1 MRESSYPMVSVQDA
15 LAMIR
20 LQVAPLTAVHAQLA
34 DALGL
39 VLAEDVH
46 APADQPPFPA
56 AVVDGFALRAA
67 DGDRPRKLIG
77 EQMAGYVAEIVVEPG
92 TAVRITTGAPVP
104 AGADAVVMVERADE
118 AGGWVTPHPSQNLL
132 PGAGIRPIG
141 ADVQAGQQVLA
152 AGQVLGPAELG
163 MLASLG
169 ADRVPV
175 HRRPVVGVF
184 STGDELVEPGQP
196 SGPGQLYD
204 SNRATLLAAV
214 MQAGGQPL
222 DLGIMRDRPG
232 ELEQALA
239 EALARADVL
248 VTSGGVSMGELDLLK
263 PLLERWGMV
272 HFGRVLMKP
281 GKPMTFAT
289 LPARRA
295 GGEIDP
301 TQPARPVFALPGN
314 PVSSLVTFQLF
325 VRPAIRRMA
334 GHAAAG
340 LPQVGAVL
348 GHEFRLDPERPEFHR
363 VTLRREAGRFVA
375 VSTGSQASS
384 RLLSATGA
392 NGLLVLE
399 QAEGILPAGAKRP
412 VLLLDDAWLIPRPEP
427 AEIVL

>member
-1 MRESSYPMVSVQDA
+1 V
-15 LAMIR
+15 
-20 LQVAPLTAVHAQLA
+20 PLPS
-34 DALGL
+34 ALGL

-46 APADQPPFPA
+46 APAAQPPFPA
-56 AVVDGFALRAA
+56 SVVDGFALVAA
-67 DGDRPRKLIG
+67 DGDAARRLVG
-77 EQMAGYVAEIVVEPG
+77 EQMAGYAAELAVMPG
-92 TAVRITTGAPVP
+92 TAVRITTGAPIP
-104 AGADAVVMVERADE
+104 SGADAVVMVERADE
-118 AGGWVTPHPSQNLL
+118 ADGWVAPHPGQDLR
-132 PGAGIRPIG
+132 PGQGIRSIG
-141 ADVQAGQQVLA
+141 ADVQAGRRVLA

-169 ADRVPV
+169 MDSAPV

-196 SGPGQLYD
+196 LGPGQIYD

-214 MQAGGQPL
+214 AQAGGQAL
-222 DLGIMRDRPG
+222 DLGIMGDRPG
-232 ELEQALA
+232 ELEQKLA
-239 EALARADVL
+239 AGLAMADLL

-263 PLLERWGMV
+263 PLLERWGVV
-272 HFGRVLMKP
+272 HVGRVLMKP

-334 GHAAAG
+334 GHEAAG

-363 VTLRREAGRFVA
+363 VTLRREAGCFVA

-399 QAEGILPAGAKRP
+399 QAEGVLPAGAERP
-412 VLLLDDAWLIPRPEP
+412 VLLLDDAWLIPRPKP
-427 AEIVL
+427 AEIML

>member
-1 MRESSYPMVSVQDA
+1 MRESSYPLVSVPDA
-15 LAMIR
+15 LAAILR
-20 LQVAPLTAVHAQLA
+20 QVAPLPAELTPLH

-39 VLAEDVH
+39 VLAEDVQ
-46 APADQPPFPA
+46 AQAAQPPFNA

-67 DGDRPRKLIG
+67 DGDAPRRLIG

-92 TAVRITTGAPVP
+92 TAVRITTGAPLP
-104 AGADAVVMVERADE
+104 PGADAVVMVERADE
-118 AGGWVTPHPSQNLL
+118 VDGWVRPHIGQNLR
-132 PGAGIRPIG
+132 PGLGIRPIG

-152 AGQVLGPAELG
+152 GGQVLGPAELG

-184 STGDELVEPGQP
+184 STGDELVQPGQP
-196 SGPGQLYD
+196 LGPGQIYD
-204 SNRATLLAAV
+204 SNRPTLLAAV
-214 MQAGGQPL
+214 AQAGGQPL
-222 DLGIMRDRPG
+222 DLGIIRDRPD
-232 ELEQALA
+232 ELEQQLA
-239 EALARADVL
+239 AGLAVADLL
-248 VTSGGVSMGELDLLK
+248 VTSGGVSMGDLDLLK
-263 PLLERWGMV
+263 PLLERWGVV

-289 LPARRA
+289 LPAR
-295 GGEIDP
+295 GSDGEIDP
-301 TQPARPVFALPGN
+301 ALPARPIFALPGN

-325 VRPAIRRMA
+325 VRPAIRRMLGYTA
-334 GHAAAG
+334 VG
-340 LPQVGAVL
+340 LPRVMAVL

-363 VTLRREAGRFVA
+363 VTLRREGSRFLA

-399 QAEGILPAGAKRP
+399 QAEGILPAGAERP
-412 VLLLDDAWLIPRPEP
+412 ALLLDDAWLIPRPKL
-427 AEIVL
+427 A